1 MLLASGCCWCGIPP
15 CRRSSALGR
24 ELCVNQVARV
34 SGGLRM
40 YLWVEGPNLTGRNC
54 QESVS
59 IGKAGSVPPYL
70 SFENFLSSIFVL
82 SLLEMVRASNYKL
95 FGISLSLVPMQGF
108 KLGVLFLLWLP
119 GLRAACH
126 FHNRRI
132 WVVIRDEPRTGMRA
146 DISPFQPRKPPWSG
160 FVTRHNFYK
169 FALEGWIPV
178 HSLSFFFFSFYS
190 ITKRKKK
197 P

>member
-1 MLLASGCCWCGIPP
+1 
-15 CRRSSALGR
+15 
-24 ELCVNQVARV
+24 
-34 SGGLRM
+34 M

-108 KLGVLFLLWLP
+108 KLGVLFLL
-119 GLRAACH
+119 
-126 FHNRRI
+126 
-132 WVVIRDEPRTGMRA
+132 
-146 DISPFQPRKPPWSG
+146 
-160 FVTRHNFYK
+160 
-169 FALEGWIPV
+169 
-178 HSLSFFFFSFYS
+178 
-190 ITKRKKK
+190 
-197 P
+197 